1 MSKYNCS
8 FNNNG
13 NRFDKL
19 DNVELFNKDCWLL
32 CKYNKV
38 DESLTVILS
47 TYIDN
52 PDPELVGNILKEI
65 KHTIYCGGWT

>member
-1 MSKYNCS
+1 MNTYMVS

-19 DNVELFNKDCWLL
+19 DNVGFFNKDYWLI

-52 PDPELVGNILKEI
+52 PELVGNILKEI
-65 KHTIYCGGWT
+65 KHTIDCGGWT